1 MRDLRYR
8 HEEVVWLEVPGEVS
22 LAYHVTGCPLRC
34 KGCHSVD
41 TWKIGSGH
49 ILTTELFS
57 NRLQRYKHLIT
68 CVLFMGGEWL
78 PDKLLTYL
86 QLAQDARLKT
96 CLYTGF
102 EKEQLPAELLPYL
115 DYLKVGPW
123 SPEHGGLD
131 NPNTNQQFIDQRS
144 GTLLNHLFHPTKRK
158 E

>member
-1 MRDLRYR
+1 MRNLRYR
-8 HEEVVWLEVPGEVS
+8 HEEIVWLEVPGEVS

-34 KGCHSVD
+34 KGCHSAD

-49 ILTTELFS
+49 ILTTEHFS

-86 QLAQDARLKT
+86 QLAQDAGLKT

-123 SPEHGGLD
+123 IPERGGLD

-144 GTLLNHLFHPTKRK
+144 GTLLNHLFHPTQRK
-158 E
+158 D